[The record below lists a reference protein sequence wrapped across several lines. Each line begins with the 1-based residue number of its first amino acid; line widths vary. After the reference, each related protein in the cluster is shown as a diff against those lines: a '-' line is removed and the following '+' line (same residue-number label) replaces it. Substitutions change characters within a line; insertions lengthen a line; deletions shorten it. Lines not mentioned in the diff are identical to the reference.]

1 MNPTNA
7 LESLDGVDRISEPS
21 IFESRSL
28 AEFVRGV
35 LNILT
40 NLVKLF
46 PEQTYYKFVR
56 STYSTT
62 NPPRSEHI
70 VAGTENLHVAVSTC
84 FILLLLPRF
93 LFKVAA
99 HRVLSSFIIYTNS
112 HLCVLIT

>member
-7 LESLDGVDRISEPS
+7 LELLDGVDRISKPS
-21 IFESRSL
+21 IFESQSL

-46 PEQTYYKFVR
+46 PEHTYYKFVG
-56 STYSTT
+56 STYSTE
-62 NPPRSEHI
+62 NPPRSKDF
-70 VAGTENLHVAVSTC
+70 VAGTASLHVAVGTC

-93 LFKVAA
+93 LFKVTA
-99 HRVLSSFIIYTNS
+99 HRVLASFIIYTNS
-112 HLCVLIT
+112 YLCVLTT